1 VIDYENFVTVE
12 KQKIAQGKP
21 MLAQRF
27 VIERAGATVVPVY
40 RTGAQI

>member
-12 KQKIAQGKP
+12 KQKIAQGKL

-27 VIERAGATVVPVY
+27 MIERAGATVVPFY
-40 RTGAQI
+40 RTGGRI